1 MTQFSRRAFMALGAA
16 AAAAAAASPAFAGT
30 AEAERRLQ
38 SLFNAMTE
46 AVKLPPAARTARFE
60 KILTD
65 YGDMRS
71 IAHNALG
78 RERRSLSAAQIT
90 EFTGVFKTYMAKKYG
105 RLLAKQRISGL
116 TIEGAELK
124 HDRRGTAYYELD
136 AQVQRSGK
144 AAVRAEFKLNGNYR
158 FFNMAI
164 EGVNMLLSERREV
177 GNIFDSEPHFNAVLD
192 ALRRA

>member
-1 MTQFSRRAFMALGAA
+1 MTLFSRRTFIALGAA
-16 AAAAAAASPAFAGT
+16 AATVTAASPALAGT

-38 SLFNAMTE
+38 NLFNAMTE
-46 AVKLPPAARTARFE
+46 AVKLPSASRTARFE

-78 RERRSLSAAQIT
+78 RERRRLSTDQVA

-105 RLLAKQRISGL
+105 KLLAKQRINGL
-116 TIEGAELK
+116 NINTVLK
-124 HDRRGTAYYELD
+124 KRDRRGTTYYGLSG
-136 AQVQRSGK
+136 QVLRSGK
-144 AAVRAEFKLNGNYR
+144 EPVRAEFKLNNNYR

-164 EGVNMLLSERREV
+164 EGINMLLSERREI
-177 GNIFDSEPHFNAVLD
+177 GNLFDSEPHFNAVLD
-192 ALRRA
+192 ALRRS